1 MTNLRWFDVPSH
13 ADSVE
18 HALAMVAPFGVVLG
32 TEVPSDTVFYYD
44 AGSRRVMQVLGT
56 LTVQGGTIAAHPRRG
71 LPQRQIAHLI
81 MCGEDAFHHPPSRR
95 ENWRLHRNKKGTW
108 WATRISVPADL
119 EHPAARAC
127 MAAHEEMVYPS
138 QFIREQLAITTDDTS
153 AVWS

>member
-56 LTVQGGTIAAHPRRG
+56 LTVQGGTITAHPRRG
-71 LPQRQIAHLI
+71 LSQRQIAGLI

-95 ENWRLHRNKKGTW
+95 ALWNLRRGKKGTW
-108 WATRISVPADL
+108 WWTRISAPADP

-127 MAAHEEMVYPS
+127 MAAREETVDS
-138 QFIREQLAITTDDTS
+138 DRFIREQLAITTDDAS
-153 AVWS
+153 AMWS